1 MRNNLRLSDP
11 ERALAAALVF
21 IVSSVVVA
29 NADPMPSTS
38 PILTNPDVA
47 IDQELL
53 ISNANPYSLRRV
65 LEAGATFYTTP
76 FTAADAHG
84 EGLDGPRASQRKAIY
99 PLFEKNGQLPN
110 YLKLNGLGAQS
121 CFECHHSIGSK
132 HSLGLETPGTL
143 IRKTGV
149 TGGSSGSASN
159 AFINANFPNPIT
171 EIVRNPPHVFGTG
184 YTQQVALEM
193 SYELTTRR
201 ELARMI
207 SKAMGVGGTYNIP
220 DGKFT
225 AKGQSFGSFSTS
237 YTAANTWEDNVSEV
251 TGVLGD
257 LIVRPLQ
264 WKGIASSIRHFIR
277 DATEFHFSIQAVEK
291 FGTGP
296 ESDLDK
302 DDIYDE
308 LSVGNITAWTAFV
321 GMTRPPTFKEPAAG
335 SAAEN
340 GFKIFKGT
348 ADSVKPLI
356 AANAKATMMC
366 AQCHTP
372 TQKLQQPVLHIENPT
387 IPTPPADDDIASQM
401 AYRNLPDEPSLPS
414 LINPLPPNEHSLNK
428 RIQRLIDTDLDAY
441 ITANGV
447 PTDEFE
453 FETAVQEIV
462 SEAVTQ
468 GLDGDYKISL
478 SNPGSLQK
486 VPSDS
491 LPAYLFP
498 RLPTS
503 DDGTVNVP
511 LFSDLRMHNMG
522 QGLSDSVGQGVDV
535 SGQKVSP
542 SLFLSRPLWGV
553 ADTSPYLHDGRAFS
567 LQEAIAMHKS
577 TDSVANPVIEVF
589 NALSA
594 SDQKD
599 VITFLETLTLPEV
612 PNARLFA
619 AGGGDINGDDRPP
632 SLFSYHPALTN
643 KEESR
648 QIAKLQAQ
656 INELSKRPTL
666 EQVQDA
672 RLNSIVMNA
681 GKNNTATLKFY
692 IQESADLKTW
702 TNQGSVEADFP
713 LEAGKKFLRFA
724 LKKE

>member
-1 MRNNLRLSDP
+1 
-11 ERALAAALVF
+11 
-21 IVSSVVVA
+21 
-29 NADPMPSTS
+29 
-38 PILTNPDVA
+38 
-47 IDQELL
+47 
-53 ISNANPYSLRRV
+53 
-65 LEAGATFYTTP
+65 
-76 FTAADAHG
+76 
-84 EGLDGPRASQRKAIY
+84 
-99 PLFEKNGQLPN
+99 
-110 YLKLNGLGAQS
+110 
-121 CFECHHSIGSK
+121 
-132 HSLGLETPGTL
+132 
-143 IRKTGV
+143 
-149 TGGSSGSASN
+149 
-159 AFINANFPNPIT
+159 
-171 EIVRNPPHVFGTG
+171 
-184 YTQQVALEM
+184 
-193 SYELTTRR
+193 
-201 ELARMI
+201 
-207 SKAMGVGGTYNIP
+207 
-220 DGKFT
+220 
-225 AKGQSFGSFSTS
+225 
-237 YTAANTWEDNVSEV
+237 
-251 TGVLGD
+251 
-257 LIVRPLQ
+257 
-264 WKGIASSIRHFIR
+264 
-277 DATEFHFSIQAVEK
+277 
-291 FGTGP
+291 
-296 ESDLDK
+296 
-302 DDIYDE
+302 
-308 LSVGNITAWTAFV
+308 
-321 GMTRPPTFKEPAAG
+321 
-335 SAAEN
+335 
-340 GFKIFKGT
+340 
-348 ADSVKPLI
+348 
-356 AANAKATMMC
+356 
-366 AQCHTP
+366 
-372 TQKLQQPVLHIENPT
+372 
-387 IPTPPADDDIASQM
+387 
-401 AYRNLPDEPSLPS
+401 LPS

-447 PTDEFE
+447 PADEFE

-478 SNPGSLQK
+478 SSPGSLQK

-632 SLFSYHPALTN
+632 SLFSYHPVLTN
-643 KEESR
+643 KDESR

-681 GKNNTATLKFY
+681 GKNNTATLKFH